1 MPFSTPVFKKETIDH
16 LVNKFDSS
24 STILDVGPGCGT
36 YSKLLKDVFYNM
48 DAVEIFEPYIEK
60 YKLNELYN
68 NVWNE
73 NILTFD
79 FDYYNIILMGDVLE
93 HIRSLA
99 RGNCEPSQH
108 LHQLDRVQRSL
119 RPAGDHE
126 NTRAGMPSA
135 ELTREQRY
143 EQRATNRDLLL
154 VQEIQDLVLL
164 SMLLL
169 YLLLLVVAVVD
180 RDLMVVE
187 IQLVLL
193 VGLVVVAVV
202 VIQHNPAHLELPAK
216 EIKAELLQHRV

>member
-24 STILDVGPGCGT
+24 STILDVGSGCGT

-93 HIRSLA
+93 HISEEE
-99 RGNCEPSQH
+99 GI
-108 LHQLDRVQRSL
+108 
-119 RPAGDHE
+119 
-126 NTRAGMPSA
+126 
-135 ELTREQRY
+135 EL
-143 EQRATNRDLLL
+143 
-154 VQEIQDLVLL
+154 IKK
-164 SMLLL
+164 L
-169 YLLLLVVAVVD
+169 YLKCDELVIAIPFNSIQGEWGGNIYETHLQPNITHESFLKKYD
-180 RDLMVVE
+180 GFKSLEYRDDYGVYVKL
-187 IQLVLL
+187 
-193 VGLVVVAVV
+193 
-202 VIQHNPAHLELPAK
+202 
-216 EIKAELLQHRV
+216 